1 MNHVMS
7 TELKTTTEQ
16 SETVDLRTGEV
27 LPAPPNITAVAEQL
41 VAAARGQGIEL
52 TGPNGLLTG
61 LNRQVLQSALE
72 AELTEHL
79 GDDPGDRVGKQT
91 PNSRNGSTPKTVRT
105 EIGDLTIQVPRDRAG
120 TFAPVVVPKH
130 QRRIAGFDEAVI
142 SLYAKGM
149 TTGDIAKHLSDLYGS
164 DVSRDLVST
173 VTDKVLG
180 DMQEWQARPLD
191 LVYPVV
197 LIDALV
203 IKVRD
208 GQVANRPVYV
218 AVGIDLEG
226 HRDVLGLW
234 MGPTG
239 GEGAKQWMNMLTEL
253 RNRGVADVCIV
264 CCDGLK
270 SLPMRSPRSGPS
282 QRCSSVSCISCGTH
296 FDTRRRST
304 GPRSPGSSARSIPL
318 RPSQRPRRDSRSSP
332 SNGGACIRR

>member
-1 MNHVMS
+1 MNHVVS

-52 TGPNGLLTG
+52 TGPKGLLTG
-61 LNRQVLQSALE
+61 LTRQVLQSALE

-79 GDDPGDRVGKQT
+79 GYDPGDRVGKQT

-130 QRRIAGFDEAVI
+130 QRRIAGFGEAVI

-149 TTGDIAKHLSDLYGS
+149 TTGDIA
-164 DVSRDLVST
+164 
-173 VTDKVLG
+173 
-180 DMQEWQARPLD
+180 
-191 LVYPVV
+191 
-197 LIDALV
+197 
-203 IKVRD
+203 KVRD

-253 RNRGVADVCIV
+253 RKPWCRRCLHRLLLCRGRGYADDARTVQV
-264 CCDGLK
+264 
-270 SLPMRSPRSGPS
+270 SG
-282 QRCSSVSCISCGTH
+282 
-296 FDTRRRST
+296 
-304 GPRSPGSSARSIPL
+304 
-318 RPSQRPRRDSRSSP
+318 
-332 SNGGACIRR
+332 GGRAPVVGIIRRC